1 MKNKQSG
8 LSLISVLIVGAF
20 LAFFLLL
27 GFRTVPAVNEYMSI
41 QRILPL
47 VAEEGDNGAS
57 MSQMRMSFN
66 RRAQIDDIMS
76 VKGEDLII
84 TKDGGRVLIEVA
96 YERTVPVAGNVSLL
110 IAFGAS
116 SVN

>member
-20 LAFFLLL
+20 AAFFLLL

-41 QRILPL
+41 KRILPL

-57 MSQMRMSFN
+57 MSQIRGSFN
-66 RRAQIDDIMS
+66 RRAQIDNIES
-76 VKGEDLII
+76 VRGEDLII
-84 TKDGGRVLIEVA
+84 TKQGGCVLIEIE
-96 YERTVPVAGNVSLL
+96 YDRT
-110 IAFGAS
+110 
-116 SVN
+116 